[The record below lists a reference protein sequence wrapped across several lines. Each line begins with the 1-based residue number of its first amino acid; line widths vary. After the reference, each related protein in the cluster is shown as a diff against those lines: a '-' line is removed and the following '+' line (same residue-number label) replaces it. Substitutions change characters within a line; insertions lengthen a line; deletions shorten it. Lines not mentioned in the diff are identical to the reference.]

1 MGRTITAITPA
12 KGALALYVKEC
23 GRGFFT
29 KDVPVQCWALTHDT
43 HGDAVFTEVWGM
55 VAEPGSGS
63 SVDTNSMDTSTK
75 GWNFHNGR
83 KGSTKRSRDVPPHD
97 QNL

>member
-63 SVDTNSMDTSTK
+63 SSLVFADELIFSGYK
-75 GWNFHNGR
+75 FNGYINE
-83 KGSTKRSRDVPPHD
+83 GMELP
-97 QNL
+97 

>member
-55 VAEPGSGS
+55 VDELIFSGY
-63 SVDTNSMDTSTK
+63 K
-75 GWNFHNGR
+75 FNGYINE
-83 KGSTKRSRDVPPHD
+83 GMELP
-97 QNL
+97 